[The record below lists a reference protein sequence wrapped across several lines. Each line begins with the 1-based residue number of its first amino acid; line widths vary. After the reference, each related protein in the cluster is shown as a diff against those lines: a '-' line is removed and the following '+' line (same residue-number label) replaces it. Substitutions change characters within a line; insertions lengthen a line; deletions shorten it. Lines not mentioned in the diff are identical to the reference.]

1 MKNNF
6 ILFFIIISFAVGIW
20 SCKDVPPTGTGG
32 VVFVSGT
39 VRDAVSDDP
48 IANTSVVL
56 TTSNSVDSLYTL
68 NDGHFQFEVDQGTL
82 SDLNATLFVR
92 KSGFVLRTLILD
104 LANDTVLTVLMST
117 DQSTSAIV
125 VGTVRD
131 SVTLYPLRNTT
142 ILLSLPG
149 VVDST
154 ITPNDGTFRITSDL
168 IDRDSL
174 PVLVT
179 LYKTGY
185 SSKLINVTIHRGQTT
200 NLGDILLGINV
211 NSTIAHI
218 NGRVFDSQS
227 RLPINN
233 VTVTAITNIYTDS
246 VFTTFNGEYT
256 FTINLQGLPST
267 PGLLKIEKIGYKSQS
282 QTFSVDAG
290 KTFSQDFHLVR
301 DTTTG
306 IRDSSGTGLAH
317 SIAFVGM
324 TAREISVYGVGGTE
338 ATILTWEV
346 RDSLGFPI
354 DIDHRDTVEFE
365 LIGGPVSGGAYVS
378 PNRAITNVS
387 GRVATTVNSG
397 TVSGVIQFV
406 ARLHREVDGVII
418 LSSPVIITVNAG
430 LPDQEHFTIAPSKI
444 NFPAYDWL
452 GRVDPITVQ
461 VGDKY
466 SNPVKLSTAVYF
478 NTTGGI
484 INASGFT
491 DRNGQAVVD
500 LHSGNPRPSDPVFG
514 TGFAWVYATTVGE
527 VGATVKDSILVL
539 FSAAARISN
548 VSADSFHVP
557 SGGSS
562 EIIYF
567 TVSDR
572 FGNPLAEGTRITATL
587 QYTPPPNNTRI
598 NLVTN
603 GDVDVTLGD
612 TQARGRGTT
621 DFWFQVVDQTEGGFL
636 SRIPATVAIRVTS
649 PNGNPPVVTVPGTIG
664 DL

>member
-1 MKNNF
+1 
-6 ILFFIIISFAVGIW
+6 
-20 SCKDVPPTGTGG
+20 

-48 IANTSVVL
+48 IANTSIVL
-56 TTSNSVDSLYTL
+56 ATSSAVDSFYTL
-68 NDGHFQFEVDQGTL
+68 NDGEFQFEVDQATL
-82 SDLNATLFVR
+82 SDLNASLYVR
-92 KSGFVLRTLILD
+92 KSGFVPRTLVLN
-104 LANDTVLTVLMST
+104 LANDTVLTVLMTT
-117 DQSTSAIV
+117 DQSTSAIL

-131 SVTLYPLRNTT
+131 SVTLYPLRNST
-142 ILLSLPG
+142 ILVTLPG
-149 VVDST
+149 TVDST
-154 ITPNDGTFRITSDL
+154 VTPNDGTFRITADL

-174 PVLVT
+174 PILITVFKAGYTTKIMNITV
-179 LYKTGY
+179 YK
-185 SSKLINVTIHRGQTT
+185 GQTT
-200 NLGDILLGINV
+200 NLGDILLGVNV
-211 NSTIAHI
+211 GSTVAQI

-246 VFTTFNGEYT
+246 VYTTYSGEYS
-256 FTINLQGLPST
+256 FSINLQGLPSI
-267 PGLLKIEKIGYKSQS
+267 PGLLRLEKVGYRSQS
-282 QTFSVDAG
+282 QTFNVDAG
-290 KTFSQDFHLVR
+290 STLSQDFYLIR

-306 IRDSSGTGLAH
+306 IIDSSGTGLAH
-317 SIAFVGM
+317 SIAFVSM
-324 TAREISVYGVGGTE
+324 TSREISVYGVGGTE

-365 LIGGPVSGGAYVS
+365 LIGAPLSGGAYVS
-378 PNRAITNVS
+378 PSRAVTNVS

-397 TVSGVIQFV
+397 TVSGVLQFV
-406 ARLHREVDGVII
+406 ARLHREIDGVTI

-430 LPDQEHFTIAPSKI
+430 LPDQVHFSIAPAKI
-444 NFPAYDWL
+444 NFAAYDWL
-452 GRVDPITVQ
+452 GRTDAITVQ

-484 INASGFT
+484 VNASGFT
-491 DRNGQAVVD
+491 DRNGLASVD
-500 LHSGNPRPSDPVFG
+500 LHSGNPRPIDPIYG
-514 TGFAWVYATTVGE
+514 TGFARVYATTVGE
-527 VGATVKDSILVL
+527 AGTTVKDSVLVL
-539 FSAAARISN
+539 FSGWATISN
-548 VSADSFHVP
+548 VSADSFYVP

-562 EIIYF
+562 ARVYF

-572 FGNPLAEGTRITATL
+572 FGNPLAEGTHITVNL

-621 DFWFQVVDQTEGGFL
+621 EFWFQVVDQTEGGFM

-664 DL
+664 S

>member
-1 MKNNF
+1 MKSKI
-6 ILFFIIISFAVGIW
+6 ILLIILITFTIGVW
-20 SCKDVPPTGTGG
+20 SCKDVPPSGTG
-32 VVFVSGT
+32 VVVYVFGT
-39 VRDAVSDDP
+39 VRDAVSFDP
-48 IANTSVVL
+48 VANASVVL
-56 TTSNSVDSLYTL
+56 ATSNSTDTQYTL
-68 NDGHFQFEVDQGTL
+68 TDGKFQFEVDQGNL
-82 SDLNATLFVR
+82 NDLNATLYVR
-92 KSGFVLRTLILD
+92 KTGFISRVMNLNLS
-104 LANDTVLTVLMST
+104 NDTSLTILLTT
-117 DQSTSAIV
+117 DQSTSAIIM
-125 VGTVRD
+125 GTVRD
-131 SVTLYPLRNTT
+131 SATLYPLRNTT
-142 ILLSLPG
+142 VLLTLPG

-154 ITPNDGTFRITSDL
+154 LTPNDGTFRIAADL

-174 PVLVT
+174 PVLLT
-179 LYKTGY
+179 LYKAGY
-185 SSKLINVTIHRGQTT
+185 RTRLLAITVYRGQTT

-211 NSTIAHI
+211 GSTVGQV
-218 NGRVFDSQS
+218 NGRVFDSQT

-246 VFTTFNGEYT
+246 VLTTFNGEYS
-256 FTINLQGLPST
+256 FSINLQGLPSI
-267 PGLLKIEKIGYKSQS
+267 PGLLRVEKVGYKPQS
-282 QTFSVDAG
+282 QTFTVNAG
-290 KTFSQDFHLVR
+290 ESFSQDFYLVR

-306 IRDSSGTGLAH
+306 VRDSGGTGLAH
-317 SIAFVGM
+317 SIAFINM

-338 ATILTWEV
+338 ASILTWEV

-365 LIGGPVSGGAYVS
+365 IIGAPLTGGAYVS
-378 PNRAITNVS
+378 PSRAITNVS

-406 ARLHREVDGVII
+406 AKLHREIDGVTIV
-418 LSSPVIITVNAG
+418 SSPVVITVNAG
-430 LPDQEHFTIAPSKI
+430 LPDQNHFSLAAAKI

-452 GRVDPITVQ
+452 GRTDAISVQ

-466 SNPVKLSTAVYF
+466 SNPVKVNTAVYF

-500 LHSGNPRPSDPVFG
+500 LHSGNPRPSDPTYG

-527 VGATVKDSILVL
+527 SGVTVKDSVLVL
-539 FSAAARISN
+539 FSATSVIGGL
-548 VSADSFHVP
+548 SADSFYVP

-562 EIIYF
+562 DKIYF
-567 TVSDR
+567 NVSDR
-572 FGNPLAEGTRITATL
+572 FGNPLAEGTRITVTL

-603 GDVDVTLGD
+603 GDIDVTLGD

-621 DFWFQVVDQTEGGFL
+621 LFWFQVVDQTEGGFG

-649 PNGNPPVVTVPGTIG
+649 PNGNPPIVTIPGIIG
-664 DL
+664 DP